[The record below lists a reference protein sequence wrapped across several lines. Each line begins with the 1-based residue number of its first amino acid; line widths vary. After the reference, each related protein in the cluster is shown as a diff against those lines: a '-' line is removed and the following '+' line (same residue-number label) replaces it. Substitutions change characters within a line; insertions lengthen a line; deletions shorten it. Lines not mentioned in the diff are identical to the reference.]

1 MPLINVTIIVM
12 TIVTT
17 NHCQSNSPTTRDKI
31 KTWNHCLQLFI
42 RTVITVIIIIK
53 CVWISHS
60 CLSNPFPWEN
70 SQILAEPLKLA
81 EHVMFLFISTASY
94 FVNLFLK
101 KNLALMR
108 NLWLCRVG
116 GKSERSSLQR
126 KEFWAASKQKQCIAL
141 SSRSKSVQSKWNQ
154 RLCLLLP
161 KNFYQLVSITIVCK
175 NAAHQFPSK
184 NAILKFSLV
193 FNLFCNLL
201 KISNAWDCNLFKLT
215 LWE

>member
-1 MPLINVTIIVM
+1 
-12 TIVTT
+12 
-17 NHCQSNSPTTRDKI
+17 
-31 KTWNHCLQLFI
+31 
-42 RTVITVIIIIK
+42 
-53 CVWISHS
+53 
-60 CLSNPFPWEN
+60 
-70 SQILAEPLKLA
+70 
-81 EHVMFLFISTASY
+81 
-94 FVNLFLK
+94 
-101 KNLALMR
+101 MR

-193 FNLFCNLL
+193 FAICWKFKCLRLQL
-201 KISNAWDCNLFKLT
+201 IQTQIMGVVIILAWGLSKGEIFRNIPLIENKCVDDKHVCCFSL
-215 LWE
+215 